1 MAGKSAAAAKG
12 RAKLEAFKAARAKKA
27 KEETVP
33 IDEPKPRPAAVAESA
48 PAVVAPPTKPDAD
61 ARVAVPTRDVPA
73 TPSVQD
79 PPPPAPETSR
89 PEESSVP
96 RGHPLD
102 ANASAKSLSSA
113 YAALSDEYLPTTR
126 AAETQ
131 VSAPRS
137 AERLREAPGPLA
149 SDAETPGESLA
160 RATKK
165 NATSEPTTVQP
176 GSALFRVNDDDLEP
190 PPFASP
196 FKPRPP
202 PSSEP
207 FAPAIKSSAE
217 LFRSERFLKSPGS
230 GNSEREMDVVA
241 SSSRRAE
248 REETN
253 VDDRFLSRNFPGPS
267 WRTEDEARAK
277 LAIEVSE
284 VEALQNVIDD
294 MTRERV
300 AFQRGLDKQQELMQ
314 SLAEENEAFATERNA
329 RADEI
334 ARLRDANARAT
345 VAIRARDDAL
355 ALAVEERDVAQAAAL
370 DAHERA
376 ARSAMETVELEE
388 KLRAARSEALKLRGE
403 MEREMTDRER
413 RDRAARAATADR
425 DEMATAIEG
434 FRREREFLRAK
445 LRDAAAREEREM
457 ERDLARRGPSA
468 ERGGG
473 GGDNDSDDENE
484 GSAPKNTPAR
494 LMDPR
499 ARAARLAADLEDAR
513 GGGSEGEGEGG
524 TPGAGERAPS
534 GFFHFMSRSMNG
546 AHVLGGVPVGD
557 VGEDQLR
564 LVDSIHELLSEVER
578 ERARAKRALETC
590 GEKVRSL
597 EATNAA
603 LERRLAGK
611 REMEGE
617 SLLVARERASG
628 SRGAV
633 SNGGDEGLDAAAAA
647 ADDEGSDASSRDED
661 AWSDDDDGSTPSRR
675 RGFFASLNPFA
686 RR

>member
-33 IDEPKPRPAAVAESA
+33 IDESKPRPAAVVEPA
-48 PAVVAPPTKPDAD
+48 PAVVAPPTIPDAD

-79 PPPPAPETSR
+79 PPPPAPRAR

-96 RGHPLD
+96 RGHPAD
-102 ANASAKSLSSA
+102 ANASAGWLSSA
-113 YAALSDEYLPTTR
+113 YAALSDEYLPPTR
-126 AAETQ
+126 AAETLD
-131 VSAPRS
+131 APRS
-137 AERLREAPGPLA
+137 ASFRDAPGPLA
-149 SDAETPGESLA
+149 SDAGTPGDA
-160 RATKK
+160 AHAKKK
-165 NATSEPTTVQP
+165 NATSEPTTVRD
-176 GSALFRVNDDDLEP
+176 ALVSKVADDDLEP

-202 PSSEP
+202 TAEP

-217 LFRSERFLKSPGS
+217 LFRSSRFLNSPGS
-230 GNSEREMDVVA
+230 VDERDAGVA

-248 REETN
+248 RDEKKR
-253 VDDRFLSRNFPGPS
+253 DDRLFSGGGGPS

-277 LAIEVSE
+277 LAREVSE
-284 VEALQNVIDD
+284 IEALHRVIDD

-314 SLAEENEAFATERNA
+314 TLAEENERFATERNA
-329 RADEI
+329 HADEI
-334 ARLRDANARAT
+334 ARLRDGNARAT
-345 VAIRARDDAL
+345 AAIRARDDAL

-473 GGDNDSDDENE
+473 DDDDDSDDEGE

-524 TPGAGERAPS
+524 TPGAGERATS

-578 ERARAKRALETC
+578 ERARAKHALETV

-617 SLLVARERASG
+617 SLLVARDRASV

-633 SNGGDEGLDAAAAA
+633 SNGAVSNDASDE
-647 ADDEGSDASSRDED
+647 DEGSEGSDGSSRDQD
-661 AWSDDDDGSTPSRR
+661 AWSDDDEKNGSTPSRR

-686 RR
+686 TR